1 MRRGV
6 LVLLLLPLAGCGGGG
21 SPAGPEPAPSATP
34 ADLHSV
40 SVVVFYD
47 QNANGV
53 LDRNEQVRLPGVTV
67 EIAGRTAVS
76 DGNGHALV
84 ADVPAGPQVAEA
96 PEDGLPAFYVP
107 QTRAIV
113 VPALADVNLPLTLP
127 IGRNRPNRYMAVGD
141 SITVGD
147 GSRSGGGYENRLE
160 SQLAS
165 YFGDATVVNR
175 GVTATDTSE
184 GLRLLRPEL
193 QAELPAYTLI
203 HYGTNDWLHCGK
215 QVPCY
220 TISNLQRMLIAVKGP
235 QSKPCLATIIP
246 SNPKLNPQLRNSWVH
261 QIDVLIR
268 DLAVSE
274 GAVLVDLEAAF
285 LREPDLSSLF
295 ADHVHPN
302 DRGYKI
308 MADEFFRAIT
318 RPRGSG
324 SSVFGFDAP
333 WGSS

>member
-1 MRRGV
+1 MRRCG
-6 LVLLLLPLAGCGGGG
+6 LLLLLPLAGCGGG
-21 SPAGPEPAPSATP
+21 SPAGPGPVPTPSGPPAEV
-34 ADLHSV
+34 HSV

-47 QNANGV
+47 QNANGA
-53 LDRNEQVRLPGVTV
+53 LDRNDEVRLPGVTV
-67 EIAGRTAVS
+67 EIAGRTAQS
-76 DGNGHALV
+76 DRAGHALV
-84 ADVPAGPQVAEA
+84 ADVPAGPQDVEA
-96 PEDGLPAFYVP
+96 PAEGLPAFYEAQP
-107 QTRAIV
+107 RAIV
-113 VPALADVNLPLTLP
+113 VPAPADVNLPVTLA

-147 GSRSGGGYENRLE
+147 GSRGGGGYENRLE
-160 SQLAS
+160 SQLANYLGS
-165 YFGDATVVNR
+165 ATVVNR

-220 TISNLQRMLIAVKGP
+220 TISNLERMLIAVKGP

-246 SNPKLNPQLRNSWVH
+246 SNPKLNPPLRNTWVH
-261 QIDVLIR
+261 QIDALIR
-268 DLAVSE
+268 DLAASE
-274 GAVLVDLEAAF
+274 GALLVDLEAAF

-295 ADHVHPN
+295 SDHVHPN

-318 RPRGSG
+318 RPRGSD
-324 SSVFGFDAP
+324 SSSFDFDAP
-333 WGSS
+333 WGGS